1 MSSFDPI
8 EYLKDYNNCY
18 LTCSYL
24 ENEDEI
30 NKCINELKEDYK
42 DNPHICER
50 QEPNTCEITNTENF
64 KNLLIFLIRFLKLL
78 YFVRSKSGNDFDI
91 NIITSLGSLDLE
103 KKFNL
108 SAQQLKCIKLQ
119 DFVKVGMPSNLGD
132 YFIVIKEIALLIKN
146 GKFPD
151 DCANNI
157 ILKDYGEF
165 VSDFQPWSR
174 LLVTC
179 VSKYSL
185 ELLSVS
191 IPEIEKIKQYGNF
204 ISDFTETDYN
214 TIINIVN
221 DSEKI
226 ILFVETKFSGGTFL
240 KKSRKSRKSKKSRKY
255 KKSRKSRKS
264 RKSKRK
270 N

>member
-1 MSSFDPI
+1 MSSFNEI
-8 EYLKDYNNCY
+8 EYFKDYNNCSSF
-18 LTCSYL
+18 CSYL
-24 ENEDEI
+24 ENPQLITD
-30 NKCINELKEDYK
+30 CINEIKEQYK
-42 DNPHICER
+42 DNQPICEH
-50 QEPNTCEITNTENF
+50 QVDTCEIINTENF
-64 KNLLIFLIRFLKLL
+64 KNLLIFLIQFLKLL
-78 YFVRSKSGNDFDI
+78 YFVRSKSGNKYDI

-103 KKFNL
+103 KKFKL

-132 YFIVIKEIALLIKN
+132 YFIVIKEISLLIKK
-146 GKFPD
+146 GIFPD
-151 DCANNI
+151 YNNI
-157 ILKDYGEF
+157 ILKDYREF

-185 ELLSVS
+185 ELLSVP

-255 KKSRKSRKS
+255 KKSRK
-264 RKSKRK
+264 
-270 N
+270 